1 VSDLNGLTARL
12 TDLPRLYS
20 RGQVTAVTGTL
31 IEAMLPCVQLGAVV
45 DLGGSLAEVVGMRQ
59 ETALLLPLGDNHGLQ
74 IGAEVSLLD
83 GTARVPVGDL
93 LLGRIVD
100 ALGRPADGGPSL
112 DAAPRRA
119 LNGSPPDAVTRT
131 PVESSVQTGI
141 RAIDGFLT
149 LGRGQRIA
157 IMAGTGVG
165 KSTLLGMI
173 TRNSD
178 VDVVVAALVGERGRE
193 VREFV
198 DHQLGPEARARS
210 VLVQATSDVSPVLQV
225 RAVRSAMAIAEE
237 FRDQGKHVLLV
248 IDSITRLAM
257 AQRRIGLAAGEPP
270 TTRGYPPS
278 VFSLIPAVLERAG
291 AGSGVGAITLV
302 ATVLVEGDDLQDP
315 IGDTVRGVVDGHV
328 VLSRKLGDR
337 GHFPA
342 IDILASLS
350 RTMPSCT
357 ERGHQLHARKVRR
370 ALALWTENEE
380 LLRLG
385 AYHRGT
391 DKSVDA
397 ALDLYPALEAFLIQD
412 RDQFTDFDDTLGALE
427 QLAGRV

>member
-1 VSDLNGLTARL
+1 VTALRSL
-12 TDLPRLYS
+12 AVRMADLPRLRS

-31 IEAMLPCVQLGAVV
+31 VEAMLPCVQLGAIV
-45 DLGGSLAEVVGMRQ
+45 DLGGSLAEVVGMRE
-59 ETALLLPLGDNHGLQ
+59 ETALLLPLGDAQGLQ
-74 IGAEVSLLD
+74 VGAEVELVD
-83 GTARVPVGDL
+83 GSARVPVGDA
-93 LLGRIVD
+93 LLGRVLD
-100 ALGRPADGGPSL
+100 ALGRPVDGGPPL
-112 DAAPRRA
+112 VGARRRPVDGA
-119 LNGSPPDAVTRT
+119 PPDAVTRT
-131 PVESSVQTGI
+131 PVARPVQTGI
-141 RAIDGFLT
+141 RAMDGFLT

-173 TRNSD
+173 TRNAE

-193 VREFV
+193 VREFI
-198 DHQLGPEARARS
+198 DHQLGEEARARS

-248 IDSITRLAM
+248 VDSITRLAM

-278 VFSLIPAVLERAG
+278 VFSMIPAVLERAG
-291 AGSGVGAITLV
+291 AGAGAGAITLV

-328 VLSRKLGDR
+328 VLSRKLADR

-342 IDILASLS
+342 IDVLASLS
-350 RTMPSCT
+350 RTMPACT
-357 ERGHQLHARKVRR
+357 DRGHQAHARKVRR
-370 ALALWTENEE
+370 ALALWAENEE

-391 DKSVDA
+391 DAQVDA
-397 ALDLYPALEAFLIQD
+397 ALDLYPALQAFLVQD
-412 RDQFTDFDDTLGALE
+412 RDERTPFDQSLDAMGAL
-427 QLAGRV
+427 AARV